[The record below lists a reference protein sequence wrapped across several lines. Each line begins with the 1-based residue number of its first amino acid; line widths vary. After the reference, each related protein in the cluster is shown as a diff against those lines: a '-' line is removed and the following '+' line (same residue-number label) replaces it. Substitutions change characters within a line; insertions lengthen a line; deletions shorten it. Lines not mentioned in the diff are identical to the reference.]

1 MTKRFG
7 ILPVFLVALLLAGC
21 SAALQ
26 STTPTV
32 QPNPTKQS
40 AATAPVD
47 LARMDEQG
55 AVSVIVT
62 PLNLDEP
69 GQTLEFEVGLETH
82 SVDLSMDLTKLAT
95 LTTDTGL
102 SVQATAWDGPRGG
115 HHVSGKLSFPTTNNS
130 ASSLKDAKELTLTL
144 RDVDAPERVFKW
156 EFSK

>member
-1 MTKRFG
+1 MKHFR
-7 ILPVFLVALLLAGC
+7 IVSLLLVALLLAGC
-21 SAALQ
+21 GAALQ
-26 STTPTV
+26 SASPTA

-47 LARMDEQG
+47 LARVDEQG

-69 GQTLEFEVGLETH
+69 GQMLEFEVGLETH

-115 HHVSGKLSFPTTNNS
+115 HHVSGKLSFPNTDDS
-130 ASSLKDAKELTLTL
+130 ALILNEATELTLTL